1 MNDIFKQMEADA
13 NPSSDSS
20 EHRLSNEDLSTLT
33 GLAEAIL
40 RQEEYVSN
48 LEDQTKEE
56 KKKLIKMSDE
66 DLPNMMEEVGCSK
79 FVLTNG
85 EEVSVKPLYGG
96 SIRVD
101 NREEAFKWLRDNGHG
116 DYIKNQVF
124 VSFGSG
130 EDELALDFKE
140 HCKKFLQEKK
150 LQLPVEQVEK
160 VEPST
165 LRKFIK
171 EMIEGTESSF
181 FPTELFGA
189 FIGQRAVI
197 KKAKG
202 GKNG

>member
-13 NPSSDSS
+13 SPSSDSS

-79 FVLTNG
+79 FVLTTG

-96 SIRVD
+96 SIKVD
-101 NREEAFKWLRDNGHG
+101 NRMEAFKWLRDNGHG

-130 EDELALDFKE
+130 EDKHALDFKE

>member
-13 NPSSDSS
+13 SPSSDSS

-79 FVLTNG
+79 FVLTTG

-96 SIRVD
+96 SIKVD
-101 NREEAFKWLRDNGHG
+101 NRVEAFKWLRDNGHG

-130 EDELALDFKE
+130 EDKHALDFKE

-181 FPTELFGA
+181 FPSDLFGA

>member
-79 FVLTNG
+79 FVLTTG

-101 NREEAFKWLRDNGHG
+101 NRVEAFKWLRDNGHG

-130 EDELALDFKE
+130 EDKHALDFKE

-171 EMIEGTESSF
+171 EMIEGKESSF